1 MNLFNVFLGAL
12 LVLTVACSK
21 TPSGNSKRNVSSDGP
36 VYSFELGSNKGT
48 HSVPVYVLGGDANS
62 FVGVPSGEVIQDNKT
77 YDVAIVGG
85 GLAGLASAI
94 YLTDNGKKV
103 LLLEKEEHLGGLAAS
118 GKADGTTY
126 DRGAAYWTGA
136 YKEEMEILKH
146 IGVGDYEERHPIEEP
161 IDSYL
166 WKGKL
171 YLGIWE
177 HETLHH
183 LPITFSIFKK
193 EIELASETGLIPD
206 QPFEEYDKRGG
217 KMDLDKFSAR
227 DWVRGMTCANEKR
240 AKSKDSVAK
249 KLAQKLIKE
258 KGAFDCAK
266 GGVDKRMDDVIELLD
281 IYSRSALG
289 SETPGISA
297 MVFANFYISEITTRY
312 TAPEGT
318 GRAADSMVEMLR
330 NRSKLVKIK
339 TRATVSSVAQDDKG
353 VEVTYV
359 VTDEDGNRTTVKSNA
374 TYAVYA
380 AQLRVAPK
388 ILTGFKEKAPI
399 QSSLMENLGYSHY
412 SVHNAVVKGHPFR
425 ATYDTWV
432 RAADYTNDDFTDII
446 LGRWMELKGY
456 EGYRDFAK
464 NPSGNSIISI
474 YQPLPQ
480 KWIGK
485 SYNDLESAQLA
496 ERSVRRTIELMA
508 PALKQQNKAAKD
520 LDLHMEFMSVKT
532 SRWPFSVHVAA
543 PGHFTKKAKILRK
556 PFGRVFF
563 ANNNLGTPAF
573 EEALF
578 RGHCAANN
586 IMMRYDSKF
595 KNEEWTNCPIDL

>member
-1 MNLFNVFLGAL
+1 MKLSLS
-12 LVLTVACSK
+12 LVLLLLVACSK
-21 TPSGNSKRNVSSDGP
+21 TPSATKRGISSADGAP
-36 VYSFELGSNKGT
+36 YSFELSSNKINK
-48 HSVPVYVLGGDANS
+48 SVPVYVLGGDANS
-62 FVGVPSGEVIQDNKT
+62 FLGQPTGETITDQKK
-77 YDVAIVGG
+77 YDVIVIGG
-85 GLAGLASAI
+85 GLAGLASSV
-94 YLTDNGKKV
+94 YLSDYRKKV

-136 YKEEMEILKH
+136 YNEEMEILKH
-146 IGVGDYEERHPIEEP
+146 IGVGDYEDRHPIEEP
-161 IDSYL
+161 IDSFL

-171 YLGIWE
+171 HLGIWE

-217 KMDLDKFSAR
+217 KMDLDKLSAR
-227 DWVRGMTCANEKR
+227 DWVRQMACANEKR
-240 AKSKDSVAK
+240 AQGKDRKAR
-249 KLAQKLIKE
+249 KLAQKLVKE
-258 KGAFDCAK
+258 KGVFDCSK
-266 GGVDKRMDDVIELLD
+266 GGVDKRMDDVLELLD
-281 IYSRSALG
+281 IYCRSALG
-289 SETPGISA
+289 FETPGVSA

-330 NRSKLVKIK
+330 NRKDIVKIK
-339 TRATVSSVAQDDKG
+339 NRATVSNIEQNDSG

-359 VTDEDGNRTTVKSNA
+359 VTDEDGNRSTVKSHA
-374 TYAVYA
+374 TYAVFA
-380 AQLRVAPK
+380 AQVKLAPK
-388 ILTGFKEKAPI
+388 LVAGLKV
-399 QSSLMENLGYSHY
+399 QSPVQSKLMEEMGYSHY

-432 RAADYTNDDFTDII
+432 RGADYTNDDFTDII

-456 EGYRDFAK
+456 EGYRDFEK
-464 NPSGNSIISI
+464 NPPGNSIISI
-474 YQPLPQ
+474 YHPLPQ

-485 SYNDLESAQLA
+485 AYNDIEAAQLA
-496 ERSVRRTIELMA
+496 EVAVKRSVELMA
-508 PALKQQNKAAKD
+508 PALAQQVKKAKD
-520 LDLHMEFMSVKT
+520 MDLNMEFLSVKT

-543 PGHFTKKAKILRK
+543 PGHFIKKAKILRK

-563 ANNNLGTPAF
+563 ANNNLGSPAF

-586 IMMRYDSKF
+586 IMTRYDSKF
-595 KNEEWTNCPIDL
+595 KNEEWSNCPIDK